1 MASVM
6 LGNLSNT
13 ATILEFTAHGAVAVL
28 AYRNLASPYKTLG
41 EACKTLLNIKTH
53 LDAVTPSRRRAI
65 EAAAAM
71 NKCRSLIDI
80 ESEFQKYVPFMHL
93 TNLRLI

>member
-13 ATILEFTAHGAVAVL
+13 ATIVEFAAHGAVAVL
-28 AYRNLASPYKTLG
+28 AYRNLASPYKTLS
-41 EACKTLLNIKTH
+41 EACKILLNIKTH
-53 LDAVTPSRRRAI
+53 IDAVTSARRQEI

-71 NKCRSLIDI
+71 NKCRSLGDI
-80 ESEFQKYVPFMHL
+80 EGEFQKYASFMHL
-93 TNLRLI
+93 TILRLI